1 MEEGARP
8 LSDIPAI
15 NRFLSYCRIRTVPS
29 KTVVIHAGDLPDV
42 LYYIVSGSVEV
53 MIEDEE
59 GNEMVLA
66 YLNKGQFFGEMGLFY
81 EQPTRSAW
89 VRTRQQCE
97 LAEMTYPRFRQL
109 AAESPGLVFELAT
122 QLATRLDRTN
132 RKLGDL
138 AFVDVTGR
146 VAHAIMDLCSEPD
159 AMTHPEGMQIKVSRQ
174 ELSRL
179 VGCSR
184 EMAGRV
190 LKVLEDQGLLRA
202 TGKTIVVFGA
212 RPKMKT
218 KPPLA
223 AAAGRAGRHAA
234 IAVRTTTT
242 TTMSTTTKIETSVR
256 LEPTHSV
263 ILTPACLAV
272 SFSLT
277 LPFAISARIAAI
289 VARVILRSRRSPSP
303 PRTCRRRR
311 ARSRR
316 CCPTFT
322 PPSISSRISR
332 PLARMRSRACA
343 QLVER
348 RRDELLAAE
357 ARVHRHDQDHV
368 DLVDHVIEPVERR
381 RRIEHQAGLAAVL
394 ADQLDRAIDVLARFR
409 MERDP
414 GGAGLREVR
423 NDAIDR
429 LHHQVHVDRR
439 GDAVLAQR
447 LAHQRADGEIRHVV
461 IVHHVEVDQ
470 VGAGS
475 EHRLHFL
482 AEAREVGGEDGRSDP
497 GRSWNGTFV
506 HFLASTSCRAR
517 RAATSYAARICRV
530 FSSATFIID
539 SGRPLRDQLVG
550 MILIHEA
557 AIGLRDLGVGRRAR
571 HAQHFVGLGD
581 AIDRGPRAPAR
592 CEACCMR
599 SSASICTT
607 S

>member
-1 MEEGARP
+1 MLSRKSRYPMQQAARESQMEEAVKP

-190 LKVLEDQGLLRA
+190 LKGLEDQGLLRA
-202 TGKTIVVFGA
+202 TGKTIVVFNA

-218 KPPLA
+218 TMVLPVARSAAGAGA
-223 AAAGRAGRHAA
+223 AAK
-234 IAVRTTTT
+234 
-242 TTMSTTTKIETSVR
+242 S
-256 LEPTHSV
+256 
-263 ILTPACLAV
+263 
-272 SFSLT
+272 
-277 LPFAISARIAAI
+277 
-289 VARVILRSRRSPSP
+289 RV
-303 PRTCRRRR
+303 
-311 ARSRR
+311 
-316 CCPTFT
+316 
-322 PPSISSRISR
+322 
-332 PLARMRSRACA
+332 
-343 QLVER
+343 EE
-348 RRDELLAAE
+348 DE
-357 ARVHRHDQDHV
+357 D
-368 DLVDHVIEPVERR
+368 
-381 RRIEHQAGLAAVL
+381 
-394 ADQLDRAIDVLARFR
+394 
-409 MERDP
+409 
-414 GGAGLREVR
+414 
-423 NDAIDR
+423 
-429 LHHQVHVDRR
+429 
-439 GDAVLAQR
+439 
-447 LAHQRADGEIRHVV
+447 
-461 IVHHVEVDQ
+461 
-470 VGAGS
+470 
-475 EHRLHFL
+475 
-482 AEAREVGGEDGRSDP
+482 EDDDDD
-497 GRSWNGTFV
+497 F
-506 HFLASTSCRAR
+506 
-517 RAATSYAARICRV
+517 
-530 FSSATFIID
+530 D
-539 SGRPLRDQLVG
+539 D
-550 MILIHEA
+550 
-557 AIGLRDLGVGRRAR
+557 
-571 HAQHFVGLGD
+571 
-581 AIDRGPRAPAR
+581 
-592 CEACCMR
+592 
-599 SSASICTT
+599 
-607 S
+607 